1 VSALSL
7 SGKTVLVLGL
17 GITGR
22 SAAAFCVERGAR
34 VTVAD
39 DRADADVRGLP
50 ASLSVVLGAP
60 SPDPAAFD
68 LVVPS
73 PGVPFARYGA
83 RAKCAWGDLELAYR
97 ALAVPIAAVTGTNGK
112 STTVRLLEA
121 MLRAAGLRARAAGNV
136 GDAALGLVGEALDVA
151 VLEVSSFQL
160 EAVDAFRPKAALL
173 LNVAPDHLDRHGDMA
188 GYLAAK
194 LRLFARQDAAD
205 VAILSADC
213 PVVAKLEER
222 DFAAPVWRF
231 SVRGPVAR
239 GACYDAG
246 ALVLRL
252 GASEQRLSLDSLPPL
267 LGPLRSNTLA
277 ALLGAVA
284 LGAEPSR
291 ALGAL
296 ASFRALPHRCE
307 LVAETRGV
315 RWLDDS
321 KATNP
326 SAAVAA
332 VANLPGPLLWILG
345 GKDKGL
351 DFAELLEAPIAR
363 VKKALLIG
371 DSADA
376 IAASLSGKLAF
387 EKLETLARAVSRANE
402 LAAPGDTVLLSPA
415 CASFDQFANYED
427 RGRQFAELAQALTR
441 GTP

>member
-1 VSALSL
+1 MLDL
-7 SGKTVLVLGL
+7 SGKSVLVLGL

-22 SAAAFCVERGAR
+22 SAAKFCALRGAH
-34 VTVAD
+34 VLAAD
-39 DRADADVRGLP
+39 ERADADASGLP
-50 ASLSVVLGAP
+50 AAVEIRLGAP
-60 SPDPAAFD
+60 APDPASFD

-83 RAKCAWGDLELAYR
+83 SARKAWGDIELAYR

-136 GDAALGLVGEALDVA
+136 GDPALELVGEPLDAA

-160 EAVDAFRPKAALL
+160 EAVEAFHPRVGVL
-173 LNVAPDHLDRHGDMA
+173 LNVTPDHLDRHGDMA

-194 LRLFARQDAAD
+194 LRLFARQDASD

-213 PVVAKLEER
+213 PVAGALR
-222 DFAAPVWRF
+222 DADFAARVWRF

-246 ALVLRL
+246 ALVLRTE
-252 GASEQRLSLDSLPPL
+252 GRERRFALDALPPL
-267 LGPLRSNTLA
+267 IGPLRSNALA
-277 ALLGAVA
+277 ALLAAVA
-284 LGAEPSR
+284 LGADPAR

-296 ASFRALPHRCE
+296 AEFRLLPHRCE
-307 LVAETRGV
+307 LVAEAGGV

-332 VANLPGPLLWILG
+332 VANLPGPLIWILG

-351 DFAELLEAPIAR
+351 DFDELLEAPLAR
-363 VKKALLIG
+363 VKRALGIG
-371 DSADA
+371 AAAGA
-376 IAASLSGKLAF
+376 IGASLAGKLAF
-387 EKLETLARAVSRANE
+387 ERVETLPRAVARARE

-415 CASFDQFANYED
+415 CASFDQFESYED
-427 RGRQFAELAQALTR
+427 RGRQFAALARAAAQEMR
-441 GTP
+441 

>member
-1 VSALSL
+1 
-7 SGKTVLVLGL
+7 
-17 GITGR
+17 
-22 SAAAFCVERGAR
+22 
-34 VTVAD
+34 
-39 DRADADVRGLP
+39 
-50 ASLSVVLGAP
+50 
-60 SPDPAAFD
+60 
-68 LVVPS
+68 
-73 PGVPFARYGA
+73 
-83 RAKCAWGDLELAYR
+83 
-97 ALAVPIAAVTGTNGK
+97 
-112 STTVRLLEA
+112 
-121 MLRAAGLRARAAGNV
+121 
-136 GDAALGLVGEALDVA
+136 
-151 VLEVSSFQL
+151 
-160 EAVDAFRPKAALL
+160 
-173 LNVAPDHLDRHGDMA
+173 LNVTPDHLDRHGDMA

-194 LRLFARQDAAD
+194 LRLFARQDASD

-213 PVVAKLEER
+213 PVVAKLAER
-222 DFAAPVWRF
+222 DFTAPVWRF

-246 ALVLRL
+246 ALLLRT
-252 GASEQRLSLDSLPPL
+252 GAREQRFALDSLPPL

-284 LGAEPSR
+284 LGAEPAR

-307 LVAETRGV
+307 LVAEGRGV

-351 DFAELLEAPIAR
+351 DFAELLEAPVAR

-371 DSADA
+371 ESAGA

-387 EKLETLARAVSRANE
+387 EQLETLARAVARANE
-402 LAAPGDTVLLSPA
+402 LAQAGDTVLLSPA

-427 RGRQFAELAQALTR
+427 RGRQFAELARSLTT
-441 GTP
+441 GAP

>member
-1 VSALSL
+1 MTLELADKS
-7 SGKTVLVLGL
+7 VLVLGL
-17 GITGR
+17 GVSGR
-22 SAAAFCVERGAR
+22 SAARFCAERGAR

-39 DRADADVRGLP
+39 DRADADAADLP
-50 ASLSVVLGAP
+50 ASVEVKLGAP
-60 SPDPAAFD
+60 APDPARFD

-83 RAKCAWGDLELAYR
+83 RARKAWGDLELAYR
-97 ALAVPIAAVTGTNGK
+97 ALSVPIAAVTGTNGK

-136 GDAALGLVGEALDVA
+136 GDAALGLVGEALDAA

-160 EAVDAFRPKAALL
+160 EAVEAFRPRAGLL

-194 LRLFARQDAAD
+194 LRLFARQEPEDF
-205 VAILSADC
+205 AILSADC
-213 PVVAKLEER
+213 PVVGALPER
-222 DFAAPVWRF
+222 DFRARVWRF

-246 ALVLRL
+246 QLVLRL
-252 GASEQRLSLDSLPPL
+252 GSAERRLSLDGLPPL
-267 LGPLRSNTLA
+267 VGPLRSNALA

-284 LGAEPSR
+284 LGADPQR

-307 LVAETRGV
+307 LVAEGRGV

-332 VANLPGPLLWILG
+332 VASLPGPLLWILG

-351 DFAELLEAPIAR
+351 DFAELLGAPLAR
-363 VKKALLIG
+363 VRRALLIG
-371 DSADA
+371 ASADA
-376 IAASLSGKLAF
+376 IAAALSGKLAF
-387 EKLETLARAVSRANE
+387 EKCETLARAVARAAE

-415 CASFDQFANYED
+415 CASFDQFASYED
-427 RGRQFAELAQALTR
+427 RGRQFAALAAAAAR
-441 GTP
+441 GGEQ

>member
-1 VSALSL
+1 MSTLDLA
-7 SGKTVLVLGL
+7 GKKVLVLGL

-22 SAAAFCVERGAR
+22 SAAEFCVARGAK
-34 VTVAD
+34 VTLAD
-39 DRADADVRGLP
+39 DRSDADVSGLP
-50 ASLSVVLGAP
+50 GTVELKLGEP

-83 RAKCAWGDLELAYR
+83 RARVAWGDIELAYR
-97 ALAVPIAAVTGTNGK
+97 ALKVPIVAVTGTNGK

-136 GDAALGLVGEALDVA
+136 GDAALGLVGEPLDAA

-160 EAVDAFRPKAALL
+160 EAVDAFRPRAALL

-194 LRLFARQDAAD
+194 LRLFARQDASD

-213 PVVAKLEER
+213 PVVGALR
-222 DFAAPVWRF
+222 DADFAAPVWRF

-246 ALVLRL
+246 QLVLRL
-252 GASEQRLSLDSLPPL
+252 ASDERRLSLDALPPL
-267 LGPLRSNTLA
+267 LGPLRSNALA

-284 LGAEPSR
+284 LGADPQR
-291 ALGAL
+291 ALGGL

-307 LVAETRGV
+307 LVAEARGV

-332 VANLPGPLLWILG
+332 LANLPGPLLWILG

-351 DFAELLEAPIAR
+351 EFAELLDAPRAR
-363 VKKALLIG
+363 VKRALLIG
-371 DSADA
+371 SAANA

-387 EKLETLARAVSRANE
+387 EHCDTLARAVARAAE
-402 LAAPGDTVLLSPA
+402 LAAPGDSVLLSPA
-415 CASFDQFANYED
+415 CASFDQFENYED
-427 RGRQFAELAQALTR
+427 RGRQFAALARAAAGGAR
-441 GTP
+441 

>member
-1 VSALSL
+1 MSALEL
-7 SGKTVLVLGL
+7 AGKSVLVLGV

-22 SAAAFCVERGAR
+22 SAARFCLERGAS
-34 VTVAD
+34 VVVAD
-39 DRADADVRGLP
+39 DRADADVSGFP
-50 ASLSVVLGAP
+50 ASVEVRLGEP

-83 RAKCAWGDLELAYR
+83 RARVAWGDLELSYR
-97 ALAVPIAAVTGTNGK
+97 ALSVPIAAVTGTNGK

-136 GDAALGLVGEALDVA
+136 GEAALGLVGEALDAA

-160 EAVDAFRPKAALL
+160 EAVDAFRPRAGVL
-173 LNVAPDHLDRHGDMA
+173 LNVTPDHLDRHGDMA

-194 LRLFARQDAAD
+194 LRLFARQDAND

-213 PVVAKLEER
+213 PVVGALR
-222 DFAAPVWRF
+222 DDDFAARVWRF

-246 ALVLRL
+246 QLVLRL
-252 GASEQRLSLDSLPPL
+252 DAGERRLSLDSLPPL
-267 LGPLRSNTLA
+267 LGPLRSNALA

-284 LGAEPSR
+284 LGADPQR

-307 LVAETRGV
+307 LVAEARGV

-351 DFAELLEAPIAR
+351 DFAELLGAPLAR
-363 VKKALLIG
+363 VKCALLIG
-371 DSADA
+371 AAAEA
-376 IAASLSGKLAF
+376 IAASLAGKLAH
-387 EKLETLARAVSRANE
+387 ERCGTLARAALRAAE

-415 CASFDQFANYED
+415 CASFDQFANYEE
-427 RGRQFAELAQALTR
+427 RGRQFAALARAAAGGAR
-441 GTP
+441 

>member
-1 VSALSL
+1 MSALSL
-7 SGKTVLVLGL
+7 AGKNVLVLGL
-17 GITGR
+17 GITGK
-22 SAAAFCVERGAR
+22 SAAAFCVERGAI

-39 DRADADVRGLP
+39 DRLDADVSGLP
-50 ASLSVVLGAP
+50 GAVRISLGAP
-60 SPDPAAFD
+60 SPDPAQFD

-83 RAKCAWGDLELAYR
+83 RARVAWGDLELAYR

-136 GDAALGLVGEALDVA
+136 GDAALGLVGDALDAA

-160 EAVDAFRPKAALL
+160 EAVDAFRPRAALL
-173 LNVAPDHLDRHGDMA
+173 LNVTPDHLDRHGDMA
-188 GYLAAK
+188 AYLAAK
-194 LRLFARQDAAD
+194 LRLFARQQPGD

-213 PVVAKLEER
+213 PVVGGLREA
-222 DFAAPVWRF
+222 DFAARVWRF

-246 ALVLRL
+246 QLVLRL
-252 GASEQRLSLDSLPPL
+252 ESGEQRLSLDALPPL
-267 LGPLRSNTLA
+267 LGPLRSNALA

-284 LGAEPSR
+284 LGADPRR

-307 LVAETRGV
+307 LVAEAHGV

-351 DFAELLEAPIAR
+351 DFAELLEAPLAR
-363 VKKALLIG
+363 VKCALLIG
-371 DSADA
+371 ESAGA
-376 IAASLSGKLAF
+376 IAASLSGKLAY
-387 EKLETLARAVSRANE
+387 ETRETLARAVARAAE
-402 LAAPGDTVLLSPA
+402 LAAAGDTVLLSPA

-427 RGRQFAELAQALTR
+427 RGRQFAALARAAA
-441 GTP
+441 GVA

>member
-1 VSALSL
+1 MNALEL
-7 SGKTVLVLGL
+7 AGKNVLVLGL

-22 SAAAFCVERGAR
+22 SAASFCAERGAR
-34 VTVAD
+34 VVVAD
-39 DRADADVRGLP
+39 DRADADASDLP
-50 ASLSVVLGAP
+50 ASIEVRLGAP
-60 SPDPAAFD
+60 APDPAEFD

-83 RAKCAWGDLELAYR
+83 RARVAWGDLELAYR
-97 ALAVPIAAVTGTNGK
+97 ALAIPLAAVTGTNGK
-112 STTVRLLEA
+112 STTVRLIEA

-136 GDAALGLVGEALDVA
+136 GDAALGLVGEPLDAA

-160 EAVDAFRPKAALL
+160 EAVDAFRPRAAVL
-173 LNVAPDHLDRHGDMA
+173 LNVTPDHLDRHGDMA

-194 LRLFARQDAAD
+194 LRLFARQTRDD

-213 PVVAKLEER
+213 PVTRALR
-222 DFAAPVWRF
+222 DDQFAARVWRF
-231 SVRGPVAR
+231 SARGPVER

-246 ALVLRL
+246 ALLIRL
-252 GASEQRLSLDSLPPL
+252 ESGIHRFALDSLPPL
-267 LGPLRSNTLA
+267 EGPQRSNALA
-277 ALLGAVA
+277 ALLAVAA
-284 LGAEPSR
+284 LGADPAR

-296 ASFRALPHRCE
+296 ASFRGLPHRCE
-307 LVAETRGV
+307 LVAEAHGV

-351 DFAELLEAPIAR
+351 DFAELLEAPLGR
-363 VKKALLIG
+363 VKRALLIG
-371 DSADA
+371 DSAAA

-387 EKLETLARAVSRANE
+387 EPVGTLARAVARARE
-402 LAAPGDTVLLSPA
+402 LAAAGDTVLLSPA
-415 CASFDQFANYED
+415 CASFDQFRNYEE
-427 RGRQFAELAQALTR
+427 RGQQFAALARAASQEPR
-441 GTP
+441 

>member
-1 VSALSL
+1 MLDLA
-7 SGKTVLVLGL
+7 GQRVLVLGL

-22 SAAAFCVERGAR
+22 SAAQFCAERGAR

-39 DRADADVRGLP
+39 DRADADASGLP
-50 ASLSVVLGAP
+50 ASVDVRLGAP
-60 SPDPAAFD
+60 SPDPAEFD

-73 PGVPFARYGA
+73 PGVPYARYGA
-83 RAKCAWGDLELAYR
+83 HAKQAWGDLELAYR
-97 ALAVPIAAVTGTNGK
+97 ALPIPLAAVTGTNGK
-112 STTVRLLEA
+112 STTVRLVEA

-136 GDAALGLVGEALDVA
+136 GDAALGLVGEALDAA

-160 EAVDAFRPKAALL
+160 EAVDAFRPKAAVL
-173 LNVAPDHLDRHGDMA
+173 LNVTPDHLDRHGDMA

-194 LRLFARQDAAD
+194 LRLFARQDASD

-213 PVVAKLEER
+213 PVVGPLRDA
-222 DFAAPVWRF
+222 DFAARVRRF

-246 ALVLRL
+246 ALVLRVD
-252 GASEQRLSLDSLPPL
+252 GVERRLALDALPPL
-267 LGPLRSNTLA
+267 EGPLRSNALA
-277 ALLGAVA
+277 ALLACVA
-284 LGAEPSR
+284 LGADPQR

-307 LVAETRGV
+307 LVAEARGV

-351 DFAELLEAPIAR
+351 DFAELLEAPLAR
-363 VKKALLIG
+363 VKRALLIG
-371 DSADA
+371 ASADA

-387 EKLETLARAVSRANE
+387 EKVETLARAVARASE
-402 LAAPGDTVLLSPA
+402 IAAPGDTVLLSPA
-415 CASFDQFANYED
+415 CASFDQFRNYEE
-427 RGRQFAELAQALTR
+427 RGRQFAALARAAAEEPR
-441 GTP
+441 

>member
-1 VSALSL
+1 VSALDL
-7 SGKTVLVLGL
+7 SGKRVLVLGL
-17 GITGR
+17 GVTGR
-22 SAAAFCVERGAR
+22 SATQFCVARGAR

-39 DRADADVRGLP
+39 DRRDADAGGLP
-50 ASLSVVLGAP
+50 AGVEVRLGAP
-60 SPDPAAFD
+60 APDPAEFD

-83 RAKCAWGDLELAYR
+83 RARVAWGDLELAYR

-121 MLRAAGLRARAAGNV
+121 MLRASGIRARAAGNV
-136 GDAALGLVGEALDVA
+136 GDAALGLVGEALDAA

-160 EAVDAFRPKAALL
+160 EAVDTFRPKAALL
-173 LNVAPDHLDRHGDMA
+173 LNVTPDHLDRHGDMA

-194 LRLFARQDAAD
+194 LRLFARQDASD

-213 PVVAKLEER
+213 PVVGALR
-222 DFAAPVWRF
+222 DADFAAPVWRF

-246 ALVLRL
+246 QLVLRL
-252 GASEQRLSLDSLPPL
+252 PSCERRLSLDALPPL
-267 LGPLRSNTLA
+267 YGPLRSNALA

-284 LGAEPSR
+284 LGADAQR

-296 ASFRALPHRCE
+296 TTFHALPHRCE
-307 LVAETRGV
+307 LVAEARGV

-332 VANLPGPLLWILG
+332 VANSPGPLLWILG

-351 DFAELLEAPIAR
+351 DFGELRGAPLAR
-363 VKKALLIG
+363 VKRALLIG
-371 DSADA
+371 ASADA
-376 IAASLSGKLAF
+376 IAATLAGKLAT
-387 EKLETLARAVSRANE
+387 EACGTLARAVARAAE

-415 CASFDQFANYED
+415 CASFDQFQSYED
-427 RGRQFAELAQALTR
+427 RGRQFAALARSAA
-441 GTP
+441 GVA

>member
-1 VSALSL
+1 M
-7 SGKTVLVLGL
+7 LVLGL
-17 GITGR
+17 GISGR
-22 SAAAFCVERGAR
+22 SAAVFCAERGAR

-39 DRADADVRGLP
+39 DRGDADVSGLP
-50 ASLSVVLGAP
+50 ADVAIRLGAP
-60 SPDPAAFD
+60 GPDPADFD

-73 PGVPFARYGA
+73 PGVPFARYRA
-83 RAKCAWGDLELAYR
+83 RARRAWGDLELAYR

-136 GDAALGLVGEALDVA
+136 GEAALGLVGEPLDAA

-160 EAVDAFRPKAALL
+160 EAVDAFRPKAAVL

-188 GYLAAK
+188 RYLAAK
-194 LRLFARQDAAD
+194 LRLFARQDAGD

-213 PVVAKLEER
+213 PVVGALR
-222 DFAAPVWRF
+222 DADFAAPVWRF
-231 SVRGPVAR
+231 SVRGAVAR

-246 ALVLRL
+246 QLVLRL
-252 GASEQRLSLDSLPPL
+252 PAGERRLSLDGLPPL
-267 LGPLRSNTLA
+267 LGPLRSNALA
-277 ALLGAVA
+277 ALLAAVA
-284 LGAEPSR
+284 LGADAQR
-291 ALGAL
+291 ALAAL
-296 ASFRALPHRCE
+296 GDFRALPHRCE
-307 LVAETRGV
+307 LVAEARGV

-332 VANLPGPLLWILG
+332 VANLSGPLLWILG

-351 DFAELLEAPIAR
+351 DFAELLDAPVAR
-363 VKKALLIG
+363 VKRALLIG
-371 DSADA
+371 AAAEA

-387 EKLETLARAVSRANE
+387 EQCETLARAVARAAE

-415 CASFDQFANYED
+415 CASFDQFASYED
-427 RGRQFAELAQALTR
+427 RGRQFAALARATAGGAR
-441 GTP
+441 

>member
-1 VSALSL
+1 MKSL
-7 SGKTVLVLGL
+7 DLAGKNVLVLGL
-17 GITGR
+17 GISGR
-22 SAAAFCVERGAR
+22 SAAEFCAARGAR
-34 VTVAD
+34 VVAAD
-39 DRADADVRGLP
+39 DRADVETSGLP
-50 ASLSVVLGAP
+50 GSVELRLGEP
-60 SPDPAAFD
+60 MPDPADFD

-73 PGVPFARYGA
+73 PGVPLARYGA
-83 RAKCAWGDLELAYR
+83 RARVAWGDLELAYR

-136 GDAALGLVGEALDVA
+136 GDAALGLVGEPLDAA

-160 EAVDAFRPKAALL
+160 EAVEAFRPRVGVL
-173 LNVAPDHLDRHGDMA
+173 LNVTPDHFDRHGDLA

-194 LRLFARQDAAD
+194 LRLFARQTRDD

-213 PVVAKLEER
+213 PVVGALPDA
-222 DFAAPVWRF
+222 DFAAPVQRF
-231 SVRGPVAR
+231 STRGPVAR

-252 GASEQRLSLDSLPPL
+252 AGGERRLALDALPPL
-267 LGPLRSNTLA
+267 EGPLRSNALA

-284 LGAEPSR
+284 LGADPQR

-296 ASFRALPHRCE
+296 AGFRALPHRCE
-307 LVAETRGV
+307 LVAEGGGV

-332 VANLPGPLLWILG
+332 VANLRGPLLWILG

-351 DFAELLEAPIAR
+351 DFAELLEAPLAR
-363 VKKALLIG
+363 VKRALLIG
-371 DSADA
+371 AATDA

-387 EKLETLARAVSRANE
+387 EKVETLPRAVARARE

-415 CASFDQFANYED
+415 CASFDQFRSYED
-427 RGRQFAELAQALTR
+427 RGRQFAELARSAAEESR
-441 GTP
+441 

>member
-1 VSALSL
+1 
-7 SGKTVLVLGL
+7 
-17 GITGR
+17 
-22 SAAAFCVERGAR
+22 
-34 VTVAD
+34 
-39 DRADADVRGLP
+39 
-50 ASLSVVLGAP
+50 
-60 SPDPAAFD
+60 
-68 LVVPS
+68 
-73 PGVPFARYGA
+73 
-83 RAKCAWGDLELAYR
+83 
-97 ALAVPIAAVTGTNGK
+97 
-112 STTVRLLEA
+112 
-121 MLRAAGLRARAAGNV
+121 
-136 GDAALGLVGEALDVA
+136 
-151 VLEVSSFQL
+151 
-160 EAVDAFRPKAALL
+160 L
-173 LNVAPDHLDRHGDMA
+173 LNVTPDHLDRHGDMA

-213 PVVAKLEER
+213 PVVAKLAER

-246 ALVLRL
+246 ALLLRL

-387 EKLETLARAVSRANE
+387 EKLETLARAVARANE

-427 RGRQFAELAQALTR
+427 RGRHVAELAQGLTR